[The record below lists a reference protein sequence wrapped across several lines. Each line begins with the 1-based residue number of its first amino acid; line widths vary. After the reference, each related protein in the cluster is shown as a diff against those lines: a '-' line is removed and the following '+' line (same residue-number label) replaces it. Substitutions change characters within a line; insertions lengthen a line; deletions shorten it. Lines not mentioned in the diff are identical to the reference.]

1 MNKTKTRGQQGAPK
15 GRETLRMCAVCRRM
29 LPKRELLR
37 IVRTPEGGILIDRT
51 GRMNGRGVYLC
62 GDAACR
68 KAEAVRK
75 ALRASFKT
83 ETVPD
88 IGSLLFEDTEAE

>member
-1 MNKTKTRGQQGAPK
+1 MKA
-15 GRETLRMCAVCRRM
+15 RETLRMCAVCRRM

-37 IVRTPEGGILIDRT
+37 IVRTPEGVIRIDRT

-68 KAEAVRK
+68 KDEAVRK

-83 ETVPD
+83 DSLPD
-88 IGSLLFEDTEAE
+88 IGLLLSEDTDAQ